1 MVKKKKIVIIC
12 SLIVVFTLVGVGTFV
27 YYNNKI
33 SNNLNS
39 SETTIKDDE
48 KTAEIDVS
56 DADNSDD
63 LSKQEEVEE
72 SIEKTESDVSTNET
86 TNNSSNNVT
95 SSSSKSTSNSTQ
107 NISSN
112 NSKNNQTQN
121 SSQSTQTQTE
131 TSENNTQQQVKDP
144 NAVDTSHPLYPSH
157 HGVINYQT
165 LSECNDAGFDKAFAD
180 SSISSFSC
188 VEVYSNAGNVLGYYL
203 EIRY

>member
-1 MVKKKKIVIIC
+1 MVKKKKIIIIC
-12 SLIVVFTLVGVGTFV
+12 SLIVVFTLAGVGTFV
-27 YYNNKI
+27 YYNKV

-48 KTAEIDVS
+48 KTDEIDVS
-56 DADNSDD
+56 DTDNSDD

-72 SIEKTESDVSTNET
+72 SIEETEIDVSTNDT
-86 TNNSSNNVT
+86 TNNSSSNVT
-95 SSSSKSTSNSTQ
+95 SSSSKNTSNSTQ
-107 NISSN
+107 NSSSN

-131 TSENNTQQQVKDP
+131 TSENNVQQQVKDP